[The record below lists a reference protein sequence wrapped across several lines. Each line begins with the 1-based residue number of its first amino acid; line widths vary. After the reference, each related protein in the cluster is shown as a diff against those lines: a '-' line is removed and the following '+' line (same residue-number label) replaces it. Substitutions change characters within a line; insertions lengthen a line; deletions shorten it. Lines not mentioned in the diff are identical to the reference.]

1 MNNAMIHLQKFAKN
15 ENINVLDHYNFRLNL
30 QRNSS
35 NDSAINDKL
44 TYVSVLLLYLLQAN
58 SKFDIYFH
66 RKEFRRKKGP
76 WEITRME
83 LAAQT
88 NII

>member
-1 MNNAMIHLQKFAKN
+1 MIHLQKFAKY
-15 ENINVLDHYNFRLNL
+15 EKINVLDHYYHFRLNL
-30 QRNSS
+30 HRRNSS
-35 NDSAINDKL
+35 NGCATIIDKL

-76 WEITRME
+76 WDCCSRME
-83 LAAQT
+83 FAHT
-88 NII
+88 NIF